1 MTKLTNNQNL
11 GGSKLIR
18 GYQEVEKEAKKKKEA
33 DAKQEADKKKEENKE
48 TAQSPTKQETDTEG
62 DSTEDTPRV
71 SIDTGD
77 LSRKNRNISP
87 QKKKELDDIEMTKQ
101 QAEDYDNE
109 ESEEEVRNIDQIIF
123 VIHGIGQQ
131 MSERMGQNF
140 VHGKKSILISFKGS
154 LNLPL
159 LFSPLRCERIKKD
172 HEIYLAYCCFW
183 NGSFRSIEWHTS
195 AAYPM
200 EKGDFVW
207 I

>member
-33 DAKQEADKKKEENKE
+33 DAKQEADKKKEDNKE
-48 TAQSPTKQETDTEG
+48 AIQSPTRDETDADG
-62 DSTEDTPRV
+62 ASTEDTPRV

-87 QKKKELDDIEMTKQ
+87 QKKKEMDDIEMTKQ

-109 ESEEEVRNIDQIIF
+109 ESEEEIRNIDQIIF

-140 VHGKKSILISFKGS
+140 VHGKKKISCNIF
-154 LNLPL
+154 
-159 LFSPLRCERIKKD
+159 
-172 HEIYLAYCCFW
+172 
-183 NGSFRSIEWHTS
+183 
-195 AAYPM
+195 
-200 EKGDFVW
+200 EKST
-207 I
+207 